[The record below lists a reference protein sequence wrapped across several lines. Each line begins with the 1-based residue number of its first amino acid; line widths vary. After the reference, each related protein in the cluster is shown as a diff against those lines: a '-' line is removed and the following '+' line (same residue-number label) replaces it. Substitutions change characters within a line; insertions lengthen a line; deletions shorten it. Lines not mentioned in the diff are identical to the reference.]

1 MSNLQQLEE
10 KMDRL
15 TVLVECLLRA
25 FGETSARAGETLQEV
40 AGCAYGRTG

>member
-1 MSNLQQLEE
+1 MSDLQELEQ

-25 FGETSARAGETLQEV
+25 FGETSA
-40 AGCAYGRTG
+40 